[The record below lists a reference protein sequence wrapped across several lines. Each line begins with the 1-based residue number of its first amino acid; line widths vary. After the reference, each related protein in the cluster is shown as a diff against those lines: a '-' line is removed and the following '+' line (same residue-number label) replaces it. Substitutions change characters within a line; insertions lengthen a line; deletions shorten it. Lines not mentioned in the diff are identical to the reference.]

1 MALGI
6 KVHMAPGDE
15 ETERGRELAQILLGA
30 ASASTA
36 DGNAA
41 TFEQAV
47 AQAVEESAKELIGR
61 HDGTM
66 LASLV
71 VHLVRLAR
79 ILLEGW
85 SKEMGR
91 MEGMEP
97 GAVEARILQSLAVAV
112 EREASTKAEE
122 FNAFRRWNED

>member
-15 ETERGRELAQILLGA
+15 HTERGRELAQLLLGA

-36 DGNAA
+36 QGDSE

-47 AQAVEESAKELIGR
+47 ALSLEESIKELMGH

-85 SKEMGR
+85 SKELSTG
-91 MEGMEP
+91 EGIEP
-97 GAVEARILQSLAVAV
+97 AAVESKILQNLAVAV
-112 EREASTKAEE
+112 EREANTKAEE
-122 FNAFRRWNED
+122 FKAFRQWSEE

>member
-6 KVHMAPGDE
+6 NVHMAPGDE
-15 ETERGRELAQILLGA
+15 QTERGRELAQILLGA

-36 DGNAA
+36 DGNSE
-41 TFEQAV
+41 TFEQAI
-47 AQAVEESAKELIGR
+47 AQAVEESAKELMGR
-61 HDGTM
+61 HDGTV
-66 LASLV
+66 LTSLV

-85 SKEMGR
+85 SKEVGR
-91 MEGMEP
+91 GEGMEAA
-97 GAVEARILQSLAVAV
+97 AVETRILQSLAMAV

-122 FNAFRRWNED
+122 FDAFRRWNED

>member
-6 KVHMAPGDE
+6 NVHMAPGDG

-36 DGNAA
+36 DGNAE
-41 TFEQAV
+41 TFEQAI

-66 LASLV
+66 LTSLV

-91 MEGMEP
+91 AEGMEP
-97 GAVEARILQSLAVAV
+97 AAVEARILQSLAVAV

-122 FNAFRRWNED
+122 FDALRRWNED

>member
-6 KVHMAPGDE
+6 NVHMAPGDG

-36 DGNAA
+36 EGNSD
-41 TFEQAV
+41 TFEQALT
-47 AQAVEESAKELIGR
+47 QAVEESAQQLLGR
-61 HDGTM
+61 HDGTV

-71 VHLVRLAR
+71 VHQARLSR

-85 SKEMGR
+85 SKELSKA
-91 MEGMEP
+91 EGMDP
-97 GAVEARILQSLAVAV
+97 ALVEARILQSLAVAV
-112 EREASTKAEE
+112 EKEANERAEE
-122 FNAFRRWNED
+122 FGAFRESGED